1 MPIQNQMEKI
11 LDYFKNSLKIAW
23 KSIFFNFKQY
33 IYFFVAILIIQV
45 FCGVMTLS
53 MTKNNAIE
61 RESVSDAYDYHLL
74 VSNLNEDQKVQVQ
87 TNGGAAF
94 TNDIYFEVV
103 KNEDGTLRV
112 SEYKNSYGDKRYD
125 VYLWLKG
132 DIKESLA
139 RFRTEYVEDTERGL
153 PALQDATGDPF
164 YCYESPLMDVETHVL
179 ENNAA
184 FWAILA
190 VLFALSIFLMMMLY
204 NIRVN
209 QYKFQYGVYMTY
221 GADFKMLFNTA
232 FWEMA
237 LITVLTLIPSVIISW
252 VVVSVM
258 YGSIGDSLSAYV
270 LLVFPFSLLAVT
282 IAVFFPMRVMSVR
295 MPMTLIVTEDNSN
308 LVSSPS
314 SSTNVFK
321 KKFPT
326 FYETLSSWRFRKYSV
341 KLLLTAIVFCAIFI
355 MGLYLSNIYVTDLDY
370 NRPEFKIDLSNSHI
384 DYDAEMGTEL
394 RAIKGI
400 RTVEISRGE
409 DRKSSLEQSL
419 DMNDT
424 GNESMNNSME
434 AKDISSHILVES
446 SNVKALKSGV
456 TNYSGTQFQGDS
468 SMKMSNQVTYIG
480 INAEQVQVI
489 EDLGYT
495 YEGKLEDVT
504 KPGYV
509 ILGDSLSNIT
519 TFKYEVG
526 DKIWIAVKTGGS
538 IKAENLSG
546 NQLLRAEVEG
556 YKFDYKEFTIAAIL
570 TDIPSGN
577 LPIYLNT
584 EDYKA
589 VTGRDFTPVQLN
601 IYVDPDLTPDSV
613 AELEASV
620 RQWGRGYDNVNI
632 EATNNLTTRVISY
645 EKHRSE
651 LYIVISIMLLVI
663 SPIMWFFSQTLYYLK
678 REQEFNILQALG
690 ARVSDIRNIY
700 LQGGLQMA
708 GLSLIISIILSYL
721 GSYILFYVFNVLIPK
736 LSGEF
741 VRYTFYMPWY
751 AILTSVVVSV
761 ACGFLSA
768 YLPYKSY
775 YKHRFTLENGGA
787 GSGED

>member
-1 MPIQNQMEKI
+1 MEKI